1 MLRCNYDCCWLSFT
15 NTNGVLAR
23 IHWMT
28 LMSHSGPYVGF
39 VAYLT
44 SASILVFVINTLLV
58 STFLYLH
65 KSFMLFLLYKASFE
79 IPSLC
84 GYCIQVLSI
93 ALLVWFFFLI
103 VLLQDRS
110 GCLLLVKHI
119 VFVFVWREV
128 SWPTMNPNALYW
140 GSLQSII
147 IFMIWLRIIWL
158 TKVEG
163 SFFFCILERLT
174 LYSTHVGCPKYFKA
188 MNRVLPYI
196 NLSEEVVEQS
206 FTTIYI

>member
-1 MLRCNYDCCWLSFT
+1 
-15 NTNGVLAR
+15 
-23 IHWMT
+23 
-28 LMSHSGPYVGF
+28 MSHSGPYVGF

-84 GYCIQVLSI
+84 G
-93 ALLVWFFFLI
+93 
-103 VLLQDRS
+103 S

-128 SWPTMNPNALYW
+128 SWPTMNPNALY
-140 GSLQSII
+140 
-147 IFMIWLRIIWL
+147 
-158 TKVEG
+158 
-163 SFFFCILERLT
+163 
-174 LYSTHVGCPKYFKA
+174 
-188 MNRVLPYI
+188 
-196 NLSEEVVEQS
+196 
-206 FTTIYI
+206 